1 MNAERARWQ
10 RAFDRANT
18 RLSELSVERCR
29 ELELLAARS
38 LSFIGPRPPMLKEL
52 IQRMEAEPASE
63 DFRERLHHTLRR
75 LFARMLQAGA
85 RYESFET
92 ATTGLLD
99 GQKELLQAH
108 LSAELY
114 LRPWGER

>member
-1 MNAERARWQ
+1 MAAERARWQ

-18 RLSELSVERCR
+18 RLSELPVERCR
-29 ELELLAARS
+29 ELEIMAARS
-38 LSFIGPRPPMLKEL
+38 LKFIGPRPPMLKEL
-52 IQRMEAEPASE
+52 LRSMEEEPASE
-63 DFRERLHHTLRR
+63 EFRERLHHTLRR
-75 LFARMLQAGA
+75 LFARMMQAGA

-99 GQKELLQAH
+99 GQKELLEAH
-108 LSAELY
+108 LTAALY